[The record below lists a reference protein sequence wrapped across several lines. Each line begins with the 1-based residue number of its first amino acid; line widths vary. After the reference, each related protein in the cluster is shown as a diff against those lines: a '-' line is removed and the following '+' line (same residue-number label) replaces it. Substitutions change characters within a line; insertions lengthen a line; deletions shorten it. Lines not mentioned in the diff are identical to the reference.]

1 MKFVVIGGDAAGMSA
16 ASRARRL
23 YPDLEI
29 TVLEQGFDVSYSA
42 CSMPYNIA
50 DPDTPMNDLVV
61 RSAQEFIDKHHIDLR
76 TGHRATAIDP
86 STKQVTA
93 HTLDGESVVFAYDKL
108 LIATGAVPTLPD
120 LPGKDRLMPLK
131 QLEHGRRIK
140 EVIQKHPVKKAV
152 ILGMGYIALE
162 MCEALSDLGIQVTMV
177 KPGPRLLP
185 WLPEKMA
192 QIVQEALIQKN
203 VILHMGTDI
212 LRIEPKGSGSS
223 IICDGLTLDADL
235 AIGATGVAPCSDLAK
250 NAGLVLG
257 VSDAIHVDPYL
268 RTSDPDIFAAGDC
281 GDAIHVVT
289 GKPVWIPLALR
300 ANRAGW
306 AVADNLFS
314 VNNALDG
321 VAGTA
326 VFKVFDLTVVRS
338 GLTLSEA
345 KKAGFDAVENQITS
359 LSRARW
365 QAGAAKIHINMVG
378 DRQSGRLLGAQATG
392 TDGVAHRIN
401 AVAVALHANMSV
413 ADFVQTDL
421 AYAPPF
427 SPTWDPMLT
436 AAIQLQKKL

>member
-50 DPDTPMNDLVV
+50 DPGTPMDDLVV
-61 RSAQEFIDKHHIDLR
+61 RTAEEFIEKHGIDLR

-86 STKQVTA
+86 DTKQVTA
-93 HTLDGESVVFAYDKL
+93 GIPDGGSAVFGYDKL

-120 LPGKDRLMPLK
+120 LPGKERLMPLK

-140 EVIQKHPVKKAV
+140 EKIQKHPVRKAV

-162 MCEALSDLGIQVTMV
+162 MCEALSELGIQVTMV
-177 KPGPRLLP
+177 KPGRRLLP

-192 QIVQEALIQKN
+192 RIVQEELLHKN
-203 VILHMGTDI
+203 IVLHMGTEI
-212 LRIEPKGSGSS
+212 QRIEPDGTGSTV
-223 IICDGLTLDADL
+223 ICDGLTLEADL
-235 AIGATGVAPCSDLAK
+235 AIGATGVAPCSGLARDADLD
-250 NAGLVLG
+250 LG

-268 RTSDPDIFAAGDC
+268 RTSNPDIFAAGDC

-314 VNNALDG
+314 DTNALQG

-326 VFKVFDLTVVRS
+326 VFKVFDLTVVRT

-345 KKAGFDAVENQITS
+345 KKAGFDPVENQITS

-365 QAGAAKIHINMVG
+365 QPGAADIHINMVG
-378 DRQSGRLLGAQATG
+378 DRQTGRLLGAQATG

-401 AVAVALHANMSV
+401 AVAVALHARMSV
-413 ADFVQTDL
+413 ADFIQTDL

>member
-29 TVLEQGFDVSYSA
+29 TVLEQGHDVSYSA

-50 DPDTPMNDLVV
+50 DPDTPMDDLVV
-61 RSAQEFIDKHHIDLR
+61 RTAKEFIEKHHIHLL
-76 TGHRATAIDP
+76 TGHEITAIHPDK
-86 STKQVTA
+86 KQVTGR
-93 HTLDGESVVFAYDKL
+93 TLKKDPVAFDYDKL

-140 EVIQKHPVKKAV
+140 DVIQKNKVKKAV

-162 MCEALSDLGIQVTMV
+162 MCEALTELGIHVTMV

-192 QIVQEALIQKN
+192 QIIQTHLIEKQ
-203 VILHMGTDI
+203 ITLHMGTHI
-212 LRIEPKGSGSS
+212 QRIEPAGTGST
-223 IICDGLTLDADL
+223 IVCDNMNLDADL
-235 AIGATGVAPCSDLAK
+235 AIGATGVAPCSGLAK
-250 NAGLVLG
+250 DAGLTLG
-257 VSDAIHVDPYL
+257 VSNAIQVDPYL
-268 RTSDPDIFAAGDC
+268 RTSNPDIFAAGDC
-281 GDAIHVVT
+281 GDALHVVT
-289 GKPVWIPLALR
+289 GQPVWIPLALR

-306 AVADNLFS
+306 AVADNLFKDS
-314 VNNALDG
+314 NALQG

-326 VFKVFDLTVVRS
+326 VFKVFDLAVART
-338 GLTLSEA
+338 GLTFSEA
-345 KKAGFDAVENQITS
+345 KKAGFDPVENQITS

-365 QAGAAKIHINMVG
+365 QPGAAKIHVNMVG
-378 DRQSGRLLGAQATG
+378 DRRSGRLLGAQITG

-413 ADFVQTDL
+413 ADFIQTDL

-436 AAIQLQKKL
+436 AAIQLGKKL

>member
-1 MKFVVIGGDAAGMSA
+1 MKFVVIGGDAAGMSG

-50 DPDTPMNDLVV
+50 DPDTPMDDLVV
-61 RSAQEFIDKHHIDLR
+61 RTAEEFIDKHGINLL

-86 STKQVTA
+86 VTKKVTA
-93 HTLDGESVVFAYDKL
+93 CTMDGESKTFDYDKL

-131 QLEHGRRIK
+131 QLAHGRRIK
-140 EVIQKHPVKKAV
+140 EVIQQQKVQKAV

-162 MCEALSDLGIQVTMV
+162 MSEALSELGIQVTMV

-192 QIVQEALIQKN
+192 KIVQEELIRKK
-203 VILHMGTDI
+203 VILHPGTDI
-212 LRIEPKGSGSS
+212 QRIEPAGTGSTV
-223 IICDGLTLDADL
+223 ICDGLTLDADL
-235 AIGATGVAPCSDLAK
+235 AIGATGVAPCSDLAR
-250 NAGLVLG
+250 NAGLSLG
-257 VSDAIHVDPYL
+257 VADAIQVDPYL
-268 RTSDPDIFAAGDC
+268 HTSNPDIFAAGDC
-281 GDAIHVVT
+281 GDAIQVVT
-289 GKPVWIPLALR
+289 GEPVWIPLALR

-306 AVADNLFS
+306 AVADNLFADR
-314 VNNALDG
+314 NALQG

-326 VFKVFDLTVVRS
+326 VFKVFDLTVVRT

-345 KKAGFDAVENQITS
+345 KRAGFDPVENQITS

-365 QAGAAKIHINMVG
+365 QPGAAKIDINMVG
-378 DRQSGRLLGAQATG
+378 DRQTGRLLGAQAVG
-392 TDGVAHRIN
+392 KDGVAHRIN
-401 AVAVALHANMSV
+401 AVAVALHAHMSV
-413 ADFVQTDL
+413 ADFIQTDL

-436 AAIQLQKKL
+436 AGIQLQKKL